1 MNAVFLK
8 DTIAAISTPAGVGA
22 IGIVRLSGP
31 KSAEIGRLL
40 FKPRSPDCLFESY
53 RLFHGDILSPRTGN
67 TLDEVLF
74 VFMKGPRTFTG
85 EDSVEIHC
93 HGGPVILQRVLE
105 EVLEAGARPA
115 EPGEFTRRAFLNN
128 RMDLSQ
134 AEAVCDVIMAKTE
147 GGLERALYQLKGAL
161 SGRIREISEAIL
173 QVLVPLEAS
182 IDFTEEEPDTPENR
196 VLLAPIDKVLGDLQ
210 ILLDTYQEGR
220 LFREGVSVVITGR
233 VNVGK
238 SSLFNRLVGGKRA
251 IVTPIAGTTRDLIE
265 ESISIDGLPVRLT
278 DTAGLRET
286 DNPIEKEGMAFVRE
300 RLLDADVVI
309 IVLDGS
315 EPLCP
320 EDARI
325 LEENRNRN
333 ILLAVNK
340 ADLPHRLSVG
350 DLVKYTDPPQP
361 LWISAK
367 YGEGVDTLK
376 KRVFNAARRGEST
389 RASDAV
395 LTAVRHKVAVEKSI
409 ELLLKAR
416 EGLQGGLSPEYAA
429 FDLRQAVESLDEI
442 TGRNL
447 SEEILDQIFSTFCI
461 GK

>member
-22 IGIVRLSGP
+22 IGIVKISGP

-40 FKPRSPDCLFESY
+40 FKPRRPDCRFESY
-53 RLFHGDILSPRTGN
+53 RLYHGDIRSRRTGK

-74 VFMKGPRTFTG
+74 VFMKAPRTFTG
-85 EDSVEIHC
+85 EDSAEIHC

-105 EVLEAGARPA
+105 EVVEAGARPA

-128 RMDLSQ
+128 RLDLSQ
-134 AEAVCDVIMAKTE
+134 AEAVCDLITAKTE

-161 SGRIREISEAIL
+161 SERIREIREAIL
-173 QVLVPLEAS
+173 QVLVTLEAS
-182 IDFTEEEPDTPENR
+182 IDFTEEELDTPEER
-196 VLLAPIDKVLGDLQ
+196 ALLAPIETVLDDLKM
-210 ILLDTYQEGR
+210 LLDTYQEGR
-220 LFREGVSVVITGR
+220 LFREGISAVIAGR

-265 ESISIDGLPVRLT
+265 ESISIDGFPVRLT

-300 RLLDADVVI
+300 RLHDADVVI
-309 IVLDGS
+309 VVLDGS

-320 EDARI
+320 EDVRI
-325 LEENRNRN
+325 LEENRKRN
-333 ILLAVNK
+333 ILLAINK
-340 ADLPHRLSVG
+340 ADLPHRLATGELIKHSES
-350 DLVKYTDPPQP
+350 PRP

-367 YGEGVDTLK
+367 YGEGVEALRKGILD
-376 KRVFNAARRGEST
+376 AARRGGNPRT
-389 RASDAV
+389 PDTV
-395 LTAVRHKVAVEKSI
+395 LTTLRHKVAVEKSTV
-409 ELLLKAR
+409 LLLKAK

-429 FDLRQAVESLDEI
+429 FDLRQAIESLDEI

-447 SEEILDQIFSTFCI
+447 SEEILDEIFSTFCI

>member
-1 MNAVFLK
+1 MFLK

-22 IGIVRLSGP
+22 IGIVRISGP
-31 KSAEIGRLL
+31 KSGEIGRLL
-40 FKPRSPDCLFESY
+40 FKPRNPDCHFESY
-53 RLFHGDILSPRTGN
+53 HLCHGDILSPRTGN
-67 TLDEVLF
+67 LLDEVLL

-93 HGGPVILQRVLE
+93 HGGPVILQLVLE
-105 EVLEAGARPA
+105 AALEAGARPA

-128 RMDLSQ
+128 RLDLSQ
-134 AEAVCDVIMAKTE
+134 AEAICDIIMAKTE

-161 SGRIREISEAIL
+161 SGKIKEIREAIL

-182 IDFTEEEPDTPENR
+182 IDFAEEELDTSESR
-196 VLLAPIDKVLGDLQ
+196 VLIAPIDKVLDDLQ

-220 LFREGVSVVITGR
+220 LFREGISVVIAGKA
-233 VNVGK
+233 NVGK

-265 ESISIDGLPVRLT
+265 EGISIEGLPVRLT

-286 DNPIEKEGMAFVRE
+286 DNLIEKEGMAFVRE
-300 RLLDADVVI
+300 RLLGADVVI
-309 IVLDGS
+309 VLLDGS

-320 EDARI
+320 EDVKI

-333 ILLAVNK
+333 ILLALNK
-340 ADLPHRLSVG
+340 ADLPHRLLEG
-350 DLVKYTDPPQP
+350 DLVKYTDLLPP

-367 YGEGVDTLK
+367 YGEGVDVLK
-376 KRVFNAARRGEST
+376 KRVFNVARRGGSP
-389 RASDAV
+389 RALDTV
-395 LTAVRHKVAVEKSI
+395 LTAVRHKVAVEKTI
-409 ELLLKAR
+409 DLLSKAK
-416 EGLQGGLSPEYAA
+416 EVLQGGDSPECAA

>member
-1 MNAVFLK
+1 MFLK

-22 IGIVRLSGP
+22 IGIVRISGP
-31 KSAEIGRLL
+31 KSGEIGRLL
-40 FKPRSPDCLFESY
+40 FKPRSPDCRFESY
-53 RLFHGDILSPRTGN
+53 HLYHGDILSPRTGN
-67 TLDEVLF
+67 LLDEVLL

-85 EDSVEIHC
+85 EDAVEIHC

-105 EVLEAGARPA
+105 TVLEAGARPA

-128 RMDLSQ
+128 RLDLSQ
-134 AEAVCDVIMAKTE
+134 AEAICDIIMAKTE
-147 GGLERALYQLKGAL
+147 GGLERSLYQLKGAL
-161 SGRIREISEAIL
+161 SGKIREIREAIL

-182 IDFTEEEPDTPENR
+182 IDFTEEELDTPTESQ
-196 VLLAPIDKVLGDLQ
+196 VLLAPIDKVLGDLRM
-210 ILLDTYQEGR
+210 LLDTYQEGR
-220 LFREGVSVVITGR
+220 LFREGISVVIAGR

-265 ESISIDGLPVRLT
+265 ESISIDGLPIRLT

-286 DNPIEKEGMAFVRE
+286 DNLIEKEGMAFVRE
-300 RLLDADVVI
+300 RLLGADVVI
-309 IVLDGS
+309 VVLDGS

-320 EDARI
+320 EDVKI
-325 LEENRNRN
+325 LGENRNRN
-333 ILLAVNK
+333 TLLAINK
-340 ADLPHRLSVG
+340 ADLPHRLSEG
-350 DLVKYTDPPQP
+350 DLVKYTDPMQP
-361 LWISAK
+361 LWVSAK

-376 KRVFNAARRGEST
+376 KRVFSAARQGGSLRG
-389 RASDAV
+389 SDTV
-395 LTAVRHKVAVEKSI
+395 LTAVRHKVAVEGAI
-409 ELLLKAR
+409 DLLSKAK
-416 EGLQGGLSPEYAA
+416 EGLQGGLPPECAA

-447 SEEILDQIFSTFCI
+447 SEEILDQIFSTFCV

>member
-1 MNAVFLK
+1 VFLK

-22 IGIVRLSGP
+22 IGIVRISGP
-31 KSAEIGRLL
+31 KSGEIGRLL
-40 FKPRSPDCLFESY
+40 FKPRSPDHRFESY
-53 RLFHGDILSPRTGN
+53 HLCHGDILSPRTGN
-67 TLDEVLF
+67 LLDEVLL

-93 HGGPVILQRVLE
+93 HGGPVILQLVLE
-105 EVLEAGARPA
+105 AALEAGARPA

-128 RMDLSQ
+128 RLDLSQ
-134 AEAVCDVIMAKTE
+134 AEAICDIIMAKTE
-147 GGLERALYQLKGAL
+147 GGLERALHQLKGAL
-161 SGRIREISEAIL
+161 SGKIREIREAIL
-173 QVLVPLEAS
+173 QVLVPIEAS
-182 IDFTEEEPDTPENR
+182 IDFTEEELDTPESR
-196 VLLAPIDKVLGDLQ
+196 VLLTPIDKVLGDLQ

-220 LFREGVSVVITGR
+220 LFREGISVVIAGKA
-233 VNVGK
+233 NVGK

-265 ESISIDGLPVRLT
+265 EGINIDGLPVRLT

-309 IVLDGS
+309 VVLDGS

-320 EDARI
+320 EDVKI

-333 ILLAVNK
+333 ILLAINK
-340 ADLPHRLSVG
+340 ADLPHRLSEG
-350 DLVKYTDPPQP
+350 DLVKYTDPLRP

-367 YGEGVDTLK
+367 YGEGVDVLK
-376 KRVFNAARRGEST
+376 KRVFNVARRGGGP
-389 RASDAV
+389 RASDIV
-395 LTAVRHKVAVEKSI
+395 LAAVRHKVAVEKTI
-409 ELLLKAR
+409 DLLSKAK
-416 EGLQGGLSPEYAA
+416 EGLQVGGSPECVA

>member
-1 MNAVFLK
+1 LNAVFLK

-22 IGIVRLSGP
+22 IGIVRISGP

-40 FKPRSPDCLFESY
+40 FKPRRSDCRFESH
-53 RLFHGDILSPRTGN
+53 RLYHGDILCPRTGKI
-67 TLDEVLF
+67 LDEALF
-74 VFMKGPRTFTG
+74 VFMKAPRTFTG
-85 EDSVEIHC
+85 EDSAEMHC

-105 EVLEAGARPA
+105 EVVEAGARPA

-128 RMDLSQ
+128 RLDLAQ
-134 AEAVCDVIMAKTE
+134 AEAVCDLITARTE
-147 GGLERALYQLKGAL
+147 GGLEYALDQLKGTL
-161 SGRIREISEAIL
+161 SGRVREIREAVL
-173 QVLVPLEAS
+173 QILVPIEAS
-182 IDFTEEEPDTPENR
+182 IDFTEEELDTADDR
-196 VLLAPIDKVLGDLQ
+196 VRLAPIDKVLDDLRV
-210 ILLDTYQEGR
+210 LLDTYREGR
-220 LFREGVSVVITGR
+220 LLREGVSVVIAGR

-265 ESISIDGLPVRLT
+265 EGISIDGLPVRLS

-309 IVLDGS
+309 VVLDGS
-315 EPLCP
+315 EPLSP
-320 EDARI
+320 EDVRI
-325 LEENRNRN
+325 LEENRKRN
-333 ILLAVNK
+333 ILLVINK
-340 ADLPHRLSVG
+340 ADLPRRLAAEE
-350 DLVKYTDPPQP
+350 LVNDMEFAQP

-367 YGEGVDTLK
+367 YGEGVDALK
-376 KRVFNAARRGEST
+376 KRISNAARGGGSPRT
-389 RASDAV
+389 PDTV
-395 LTAVRHKVAVEKSI
+395 LTALRHKVAVEKSI
-409 ELLLKAR
+409 ALLSKAK

-447 SEEILDQIFSTFCI
+447 SEEILDQIFSNFCI